1 MAKRTN
7 TIDKKI
13 QSQLT
18 KEVKRTNAL
27 LQRLQGHYGTKETY
41 ASKKLYKMLSQ
52 TQLIGTDVITEKGYV
67 KFNRNLTESQARYI
81 LKATKKF
88 NTSKTSTVKGIEL
101 QKEATKRS
109 IKAMLTT
116 DAVFGQD
123 TAEEIANNFSDEDIE
138 NFYSVFTDSEAM
150 RWIEDK
156 GYSPSEF
163 LQMCNTAIK
172 ENWSIQTFFERF
184 NIIEDENTDFDEVD
198 TAKEIYYKYIAQY
211 SR

>member
-1 MAKRTN
+1 MAKRSN
-7 TIDKKI
+7 TFDKQI
-13 QSQLT
+13 QAQLT
-18 KEVKRTNAL
+18 KEVKRANAL

-41 ASKKLYKMLSQ
+41 ASKKLYKTLSQ
-52 TQLIGTDVITEKGYV
+52 KQLIGTVITEKGYI
-67 KFNRNLTESQARYI
+67 KFNKNLSESQARYI
-81 LKATKKF
+81 LKAAQKF

-109 IKAMLTT
+109 IKAMLSS
-116 DAVFGQD
+116 DEVFGQD
-123 TAEEIANNFSDEDIE
+123 MAEDIANKFTDEDIE

-184 NIIEDENTDFDEVD
+184 NVIETENTDYDEVEV
-198 TAKEIYYKYIAQY
+198 AKRIYYKYIAHY